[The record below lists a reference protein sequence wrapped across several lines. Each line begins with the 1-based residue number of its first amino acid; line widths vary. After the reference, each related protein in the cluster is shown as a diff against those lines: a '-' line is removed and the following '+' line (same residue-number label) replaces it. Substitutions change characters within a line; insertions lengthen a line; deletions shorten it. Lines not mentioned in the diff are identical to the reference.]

1 MGLIF
6 LLWISVCAAADLLYR
21 RCFNWL
27 ILLGLG
33 LAVISA
39 TLNLGILP
47 FNIYLADRLIGF
59 SAAFFIFLI
68 FYLFKFMGA
77 GDVKFA
83 AVLGAW
89 VGWEFFILIWAL
101 SCGFALLH
109 GLVVRSDLKYFFF
122 SCDEMAGWNGKK
134 YEKIYSLRD
143 LFVSSDSDCF
153 NAK

>member
-109 GLVVRSDLKYFFF
+109 GLVVRSDLKYFF
-122 SCDEMAGWNGKK
+122 SPAMKWQDGTKK
-134 YEKIYSLRD
+134 IRKD
-143 LFVSSDSDCF
+143 LFLT
-153 NAK
+153 